1 MSSSWW
7 TKRPETDMF
16 DAFRDMMLSS
26 NNTRDQRIPK
36 RSPPKSVDVHLG
48 PRLSCKTRGT
58 QHSVPSSQKQ
68 QFRREMGKHCVRTKL
83 SRCGGIV
90 RCSPTTNPQLPL
102 LCPPPYVYWSLECAR
117 GVRSSGIWG
126 GCSPQRRDWLGFHGC
141 KVGSEGLV
149 ERKDRSYVNSHA
161 PFLSMLSPSGPLVA
175 LSLRIY
181 KA

>member
-1 MSSSWW
+1 MWKKDLLRRDEVIMSSSWW

-68 QFRREMGKHCVRTKL
+68 QFEWDQHCVRTKL

-102 LCPPPYVYWSLECAR
+102 PLPSSLRLLEPRVCQRCQELRNLGGLLPSASR
-117 GVRSSGIWG
+117 LVRLPWLQG
-126 GCSPQRRDWLGFHGC
+126 GQRRTG
-141 KVGSEGLV
+141 
-149 ERKDRSYVNSHA
+149 
-161 PFLSMLSPSGPLVA
+161 PQGPL
-175 LSLRIY
+175 LC
-181 KA
+181 